1 MVLYYNTMMSGRN
14 GIILLQVQCACSLV
28 RPRSG
33 LTLSSS
39 TKAAIWK
46 RWQKARAPLHGLA
59 SGLYGQPV
67 SSSLYG
73 SYWSA

>member
-1 MVLYYNTMMSGRN
+1 MVLCYNTMMSGRN
-14 GIILLQVQCACSLV
+14 GIILLQVQRARSSV
-28 RPRSG
+28 RPQTG
-33 LTLSSS
+33 LTLSSYA
-39 TKAAIWK
+39 KAAIWK

-59 SGLYGQPV
+59 SGLYGQPS